1 MLNISS
7 LSCIFQTF
15 SILPCFSVTWLNA
28 KYQYFDIKAV
38 VWIMTHR
45 GRTCRWTLT
54 LADLTMMMRS
64 AKLYSLDIWNL
75 TRNRTATLKFC
86 LLFSELLLDSCPGD
100 FPAHR
105 EMLMVQKRTDRWAII
120 EYAALNGK
128 AGGAGGEGFVHRGQV
143 AEHWRVGGVSVRRL
157 SGL

>member
-15 SILPCFSVTWLNA
+15 SILTCFSVTWLNA

-38 VWIMTHR
+38 VWILTHR

-64 AKLYSLDIWNL
+64 VKLYSLDIWNL

-100 FPAHR
+100 FPAHTEKCLWYKKGQTGER
-105 EMLMVQKRTDRWAII
+105 LLNMQLWMVKPVELEGRVLCTGDKLLSTDRW
-120 EYAALNGK
+120 
-128 AGGAGGEGFVHRGQV
+128 EG
-143 AEHWRVGGVSVRRL
+143 SL
-157 SGL
+157 